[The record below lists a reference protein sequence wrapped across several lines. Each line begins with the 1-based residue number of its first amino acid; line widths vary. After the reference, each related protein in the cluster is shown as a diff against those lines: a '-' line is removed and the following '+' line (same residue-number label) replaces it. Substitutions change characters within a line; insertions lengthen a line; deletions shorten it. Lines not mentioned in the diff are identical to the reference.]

1 MNWSDTTCTGKFT
14 GSKLSLKSS
23 LWSICTNSIHG
34 SYQVLCLVQK
44 NGTWSGSSS
53 VRGTGSTRTGRER
66 TERRELDIG
75 KQPAK
80 TGRSCADLL
89 VV

>member
-34 SYQVLCLVQK
+34 SYQRNRSFR